1 MNYFCKIWKPIS
13 LTVPRIT
20 WLTIH
25 FVATMSFVIH
35 VFHV

>member
-25 FVATMSFVIH
+25 FVTIMLFAIMYFM
-35 VFHV
+35 

>member
-1 MNYFCKIWKPIS
+1 MNYFVNS

-25 FVATMSFVIH
+25 FLATMLFVIH
-35 VFHV
+35 VFHVKA